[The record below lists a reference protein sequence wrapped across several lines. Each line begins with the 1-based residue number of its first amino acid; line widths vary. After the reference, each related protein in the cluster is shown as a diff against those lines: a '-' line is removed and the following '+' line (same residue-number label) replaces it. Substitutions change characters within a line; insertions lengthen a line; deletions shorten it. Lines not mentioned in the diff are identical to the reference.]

1 MLKLIT
7 FLTLRICVFFFIP
20 KALGRTP
27 TQTSSVV
34 LTYNEFNSHTQYDAS
49 AWRGTGTLSFFF
61 NTGKSDAFLVY
72 QDDRSFSY
80 FHFFLVNGTI
90 QATVN
95 FDNCPKSQLIIRGNY
110 SDGRWHRVSLARQIR
125 NLTITVDGCHS
136 QTISCDISS
145 TAREKW
151 KALYVGSI
159 PIGIP
164 RNSLANPR
172 MADQAIETIFQGCVG
187 HVTHAVPGGDPEEL
201 PLSSTKGTTQACQSH
216 CSIGEK
222 CNKETDDVTEKEC
235 ECPGYA
241 INRLMSKCET
251 PITPNLAHAHT
262 YTTSFSREQDSLR
275 LYYTP
280 MFVNSTQ
287 PRILSTEMVLSDIT
301 VGSTGTHSVSTHV
314 PEHAQIGNKT
324 SLIPGRS
331 SSLKLYSAVLSTSTS
346 TVKNEVAAIAK
357 ENSAFCPRGHY
368 IIFYLGLLVLL
379 KTVVKDN

>member
-27 TQTSSVV
+27 TQTSSDV
-34 LTYNEFNSHTQYDAS
+34 LTYNKFNSHTEYDAS

-61 NTGKSDAFLVY
+61 NTGKSDAFLLY

-125 NLTITVDGCHS
+125 HLTITVDGCHS
-136 QTISCDISS
+136 KNISCDISS
-145 TAREKW
+145 TEREKW
-151 KALYVGSI
+151 EVLYVGSI
-159 PIGIP
+159 RIDIP
-164 RNSLANPR
+164 RNSLANPS
-172 MADQAIETIFQGCVG
+172 MADEAIKTTFQGCVG

-201 PLSSTKGTTQACQSH
+201 PLRSTVGTTQGCPSH

-222 CNKETDDVTEKEC
+222 CNEVTDDVTEK
-235 ECPGYA
+235 
-241 INRLMSKCET
+241 KCET

-262 YTTSFSREQDSLR
+262 FTTSFSREQDSLR
-275 LYYTP
+275 LYSTP

-287 PRILSTEMVLSDIT
+287 PRILSTEMALSDTT

-324 SLIPGRS
+324 SLILGRS
-331 SSLKLYSAVLSTSTS
+331 SSLKKYSAVLSTPTS
-346 TVKNEVAAIAK
+346 TVDNEVAAIAK